1 MATNLESIIT
11 AIKTTALAN
20 GFTTVEETALNLN
33 STADT
38 QLDKLFIKLNGIDYS
53 DLLQG
58 VVTET
63 FKFELIAIIGFTETP
78 LVTLKNK
85 IDVFLNQLFTQ
96 NQLFSQLTT
105 KQYVNLTSTNISN
118 DRDIYTQDGGIRA
131 TITMDIENTNQING
145 AIC

>member
-1 MATNLESIIT
+1 MATNLENIIT

-20 GFTTVEETALNLN
+20 GFTTVEETSLNLN

-63 FKFELIAIIGFTETP
+63 FRFELIAIIGFTETP

-96 NQLFSQLTT
+96 NQLFSQLAT
-105 KQYVNLTSTNISN
+105 KQYVNLTNTNISN

-131 TITMDIENTNQING
+131 TITMDIQNTNQING

>member
-1 MATNLESIIT
+1 MATNLENIIT

>member
-1 MATNLESIIT
+1 MATNLENIIT

-20 GFTTVEETALNLN
+20 GFTTVEETSLNLN

>member
-1 MATNLESIIT
+1 MATNLENIIT

-20 GFTTVEETALNLN
+20 GFTTVEETSLNLN

-63 FKFELIAIIGFTETP
+63 FRFELIAIIGFTETP

-96 NQLFSQLTT
+96 NQLFSQLAT
-105 KQYVNLTSTNISN
+105 KQYVNLTNTNISN
-118 DRDIYTQDGGIRA
+118 DRDIYAQDGGIRA
-131 TITMDIENTNQING
+131 TITMDIQNTNQING